1 MIDTQAACTDIFEPG
16 LIPVE
21 TARHYILNKVLQI
34 NESEC
39 LPIEHATHRILGEE
53 IIAPFN
59 VPPHTNSAVDGYAL
73 HSEDLPS
80 VGEKQLNIQG
90 YAFAGQ
96 PYTDKT
102 ATGACIRIMTGAPLP
117 SGLDTVIMQEH
128 VSLQGDV
135 ITIDTRHKAGQNI
148 RKAGE
153 DIKQG
158 QAVLLPGRYLT
169 PADIGLCASM
179 GICEIKVKRRL
190 RCAIASTGNEVCS
203 PGEQVGQGGIYDSN
217 RYSLLAALDRPS
229 IETIDLGIIA
239 DNEQALLSCF
249 NEASKYADLIISSG
263 GVSVG
268 EADYTKSAL
277 KENGQINFWKVA
289 IKPGRPLAFGK
300 LNDTDFFGLPGN
312 PVAVMVTFYQFVLP
326 AIETIL
332 GISNQ
337 PMHPTLLAKC
347 TESLRKRSGRT
358 EVQRGIIEQ
367 DKTGQ
372 WWVKSTGKQG
382 SGILTSMTQGNAFII
397 LEHERSNIQTG
408 ELVTVQPFAGLL

>member
-1 MIDTQAACTDIFEPG
+1 MIETQAACTDIFEPG

-21 TARHYILNKVLQI
+21 TARQYILSNVLQI
-34 NESEC
+34 KESEC
-39 LPIEHATHRILGEE
+39 LPIEHATHRILAEE

-73 HSEDLPS
+73 HSEDLPTI
-80 VGEKQLNIQG
+80 GEKQLNIQG

-96 PYTDKT
+96 PYNEKT
-102 ATGACIRIMTGAPLP
+102 ATDGCIRIMTGAPLP
-117 SGLDTVIMQEH
+117 TDLDTVIMQEH
-128 VSLQGDV
+128 VSQQGDF

-148 RKAGE
+148 RQAGE

-179 GICEIKVKRRL
+179 GINDIKVKRKL

-239 DNEQALLSCF
+239 DNEQALLSSF
-249 NEASKYADLIISSG
+249 NEAGDFADLIISSG

-300 LNDTDFFGLPGN
+300 LNDTVFFGLPGN

-332 GISNQ
+332 GINNQ
-337 PMHPTLLAKC
+337 PMHPTFLAKC
-347 TESLRKRSGRT
+347 SEKLRKRSGRT
-358 EVQRGIIEQ
+358 EIQRGVIEQ

-382 SGILTSMTQGNAFII
+382 SGILTSMSLGNAFII
-397 LEHERSNIQTG
+397 LEHERSNIQAG